1 MTKPHYTSAAID
13 DLESIL
19 EFVARDK
26 PGAAV
31 DWVRRIENK
40 CLSIASSPET
50 GQQMLHLGSNVR
62 ASVLG
67 RYMIFHR
74 FVGGRVEILRVI
86 PGGPEITSL

>member
-1 MTKPHYTSAAID
+1 MTKPQYTTAAIE

-19 EFVARDK
+19 EFIAKDK

-31 DWVRRIENK
+31 GWVDRIEEK
-40 CLSIASSPET
+40 CVAIAASPGT
-50 GQQMLHLGSNVR
+50 GQTMPHLGNGVR

-74 FVGGRVEILRVI
+74 VAGGRVEILRVI
-86 PGGPEITSL
+86 PGGPNVTSL

>member
-1 MTKPHYTSAAID
+1 MTKPQYTLAAMD

-19 EFVARDK
+19 NFISKDK

-31 DWVRRIENK
+31 EWVARIEDK
-40 CLSIASSPET
+40 CLSISSSPEA
-50 GQQMLHLGSNVR
+50 GQQMSHLGQDVR

-74 FVGGRVEILRVI
+74 YIGGRVEILRII
-86 PGGPEITSL
+86 PGGSDVTSL

>member
-1 MTKPHYTSAAID
+1 MPQYTLAAIR

-19 EFVARDK
+19 EFISKDK

-31 DWVRRIENK
+31 QWVARIENK
-40 CLSIASSPET
+40 CLSIASSPAT
-50 GQQMLHLGSNVR
+50 GQQMPQLGRDVR

-74 FVGGRVEILRVI
+74 HVGGQLEVLRII
-86 PGGPEITSL
+86 PGGPEVTSL